1 VVVTLIS
8 ETTTGGNALKYYAS
22 IRLDVRKIETLKR
35 DNLEYGNR
43 IKVKVVKNKV
53 APPFRVAEFDL
64 IYGKGLYS
72 KNEEYNKILQ
82 KVIPQEETKRVSFDL
97 K

>member
-1 VVVTLIS
+1 MTLIS